1 MCRDSD
7 KTSLQNRIQQLCSEN
22 VDAKA
27 KRQEYYFRPPAMLNN
42 LLLQSVIDHRDLPI
56 AYLFFNI
63 CTVTMPAA
71 ALVFYMQS
79 HLLGFVYWILN
90 LLLFH
95 ERFIL
100 ALHYSSHRG
109 LFKSTSLNSFSSLL
123 LSPFFGIPS
132 GIYYIH
138 HCVMHH
144 SENNSEQWDLSST
157 EPYQRDNFLHFLHY
171 WLRYL

>member
-1 MCRDSD
+1 MCHDNVPSALI
-7 KTSLQNRIQQLCSEN
+7 KLPHEN
-22 VDAKA
+22 TDINA
-27 KRQEYYFRPPAMLNN
+27 KRNEYYFKPPGFLHSR
-42 LLLQSVIDHRDLPI
+42 LVESVKDVRDLPI

-63 CTVTMPAA
+63 FAITIPSAA
-71 ALVFYMQS
+71 FVFYAGS
-79 HLLGFVYWILN
+79 NWIGFFYWLIN

-100 ALHYSSHRG
+100 GFHYSSHRG
-109 LFKSTSLNSFSSLL
+109 LFKNEVLNAITPLI

-144 SENNSEQWDLSST
+144 SENNLSDWDLSST
-157 EPYQRDNFLHFLHY
+157 EPYQRDNFFHFLHY
-171 WLRYL
+171 WLR